1 MLKCAGRFARRTFSR
16 LRADMGRTADNRR
29 NPSKK
34 ERFNMRRVI
43 LAALAL
49 FAAFSLTAC
58 AGRNVVN
65 GQPEDGS
72 TTQVA
77 EIPNPFQEFRTYAEA
92 RDAAG
97 YDFAAPEKVDGYPNI
112 SYGVMDGGGMFQIV
126 YGNGAESVT
135 VRKAPGGGDIS
146 GDYKQYAQ
154 ESSVTTPG
162 LPDVTLKGDDA
173 LAFLAIWMDAERGYA
188 YSVSAS
194 GGMEYDALLTLAMGI
209 QTGEAAQE
217 NDASAEGAWTV
228 NAGEASP
235 EGNPAAISAFN
246 QANEAIDSVYEPLAY
261 LGAQALEGNSYQFL
275 CRDTTTESGAP
286 ASYEIVT
293 VYENPQGDA
302 EIIESVLLPELAEV
316 GGEAESG
323 WKVNGGDVSLEAH
336 EEAKAAFE
344 KSIEGVSGAKYE
356 AVAYLASQES
366 ASGENYMLFCR
377 ITPDGSDAV
386 PFFSV
391 ATVYTDWEGNAEI
404 TDVTDMNFDEE

>member
-1 MLKCAGRFARRTFSR
+1 
-16 LRADMGRTADNRR
+16 
-29 NPSKK
+29 
-34 ERFNMRRVI
+34 MRRVI
-43 LAALAL
+43 SAVLAL
-49 FAAFSLTAC
+49 SAAFSLTAC

-65 GQPEDGS
+65 GQPDDGNAA
-72 TTQVA
+72 QVA
-77 EIPNPFQEFRTYAEA
+77 ELPNPFQEFRTYAEA
-92 RDAAG
+92 RDAVG
-97 YDFAAPEKVDGYPNI
+97 YDFAAPEKADGYPNV
-112 SYGVMDGGGMFQIV
+112 SYGVMDGGEMFQIV
-126 YGNGAESVT
+126 YSNGAESVT
-135 VRKAPGGGDIS
+135 ARKAPGGGDIS

-173 LAFLAIWMDAERGYA
+173 LAFLALWTDAERGYA
-188 YSVSAS
+188 YSLAASA
-194 GGMEYDALLTLAMGI
+194 GMDYDALQTLAVGI
-209 QTGEAAQE
+209 QTGEAASDE
-217 NDASAEGAWTV
+217 SEPVEGDWTV

-235 EGNPAAISAFN
+235 DDNPAAMSAFN

-323 WKVNGGDVSLEAH
+323 WKVNGGDVSLEAN
-336 EEAKAAFE
+336 EKVKAAFE
-344 KSIEGVSGAKYE
+344 KSLEGVSGAKYE
-356 AVAYLASQES
+356 AVAYLAMQETV
-366 ASGENYMLFCR
+366 SGENYMLFCR
-377 ITPDGSDAV
+377 VTPDGADST

>member
-1 MLKCAGRFARRTFSR
+1 
-16 LRADMGRTADNRR
+16 
-29 NPSKK
+29 
-34 ERFNMRRVI
+34 MRRVI
-43 LAALAL
+43 SAVLAL
-49 FAAFSLTAC
+49 SAAFSLTAC

-65 GQPEDGS
+65 GQPDDGNAA
-72 TTQVA
+72 QVA
-77 EIPNPFQEFRTYAEA
+77 ELPNPFQEFRTYAEA
-92 RDAAG
+92 RDAVG
-97 YDFAAPEKVDGYPNI
+97 YDFAAPEKADGYPNV
-112 SYGVMDGGGMFQIV
+112 SYGVMDGGEMFQIV
-126 YGNGAESVT
+126 YSNGAESVT
-135 VRKAPGGGDIS
+135 ARKAPGGGDIS

-173 LAFLAIWMDAERGYA
+173 LAFLALWTDAERGYA
-188 YSVSAS
+188 YSLAASA
-194 GGMEYDALLTLAMGI
+194 GMDYDALQTLAVGI
-209 QTGEAAQE
+209 QTGEAASDE
-217 NDASAEGAWTV
+217 SEPVEGDWTV

-235 EGNPAAISAFN
+235 DDNPAAMSAFN

-323 WKVNGGDVSLEAH
+323 WKVNGGDVSLEAN
-336 EEAKAAFE
+336 EKIRAAFE
-344 KSIEGVSGAKYE
+344 KSLEGVSGAKYE
-356 AVAYLASQES
+356 AVAYLASQET
-366 ASGENYMLFCR
+366 ANGENHMLFCR
-377 ITPDGSDAV
+377 VTPDAPDAV

-391 ATVYTDWEGNAEI
+391 ATVYADWEGNAEI

>member
-1 MLKCAGRFARRTFSR
+1 
-16 LRADMGRTADNRR
+16 
-29 NPSKK
+29 
-34 ERFNMRRVI
+34 MRRVI
-43 LAALAL
+43 LATLAL

-65 GQPEDGS
+65 GQPDDGN
-72 TTQVA
+72 TMQVA
-77 EIPNPFQEFRTYAEA
+77 ELPNPFQEFRTYAEA

-97 YDFAAPEKVDGYPNI
+97 YDFAAPEKVDGYPNV
-112 SYGVMDGGGMFQIV
+112 SYGVMDGGEMFQIV

-135 VRKAPGGGDIS
+135 ARKAPGGGDIS

-173 LAFLAIWMDAERGYA
+173 LAFLAVWMDPERGYA
-188 YSVSAS
+188 YSLTAS
-194 GGMEYDALLTLAMGI
+194 GGMEYDALLTLAIGI

-228 NAGEASP
+228 NAGETP
-235 EGNPAAISAFN
+235 PDDNPAAMSAFEK
-246 QANEAIDSVYEPLAY
+246 ANEAIGSVYEPLAY

-275 CRDTTTESGAP
+275 CRDTTESGAP

-323 WKVNGGDVSLEAH
+323 WKVNGGDVLLEAN
-336 EEAKAAFE
+336 EKVRTAFE
-344 KSIEGVSGAKYE
+344 KSLEGVSGAKYE
-356 AVAYLASQES
+356 AVAYLASQE
-366 ASGENYMLFCR
+366 ADGENYMIFCR
-377 ITPDGSDAV
+377 VTPDVSDAV
-386 PFFSV
+386 PFFTV
-391 ATVYTDWEGNAEI
+391 ATVYTDSEGNAEI
-404 TDVTDMNFDEE
+404 TDVTDANFDEM

>member
-1 MLKCAGRFARRTFSR
+1 
-16 LRADMGRTADNRR
+16 
-29 NPSKK
+29 
-34 ERFNMRRVI
+34 MRRVI
-43 LAALAL
+43 SAVLAL
-49 FAAFSLTAC
+49 SAAFSLTAC

-65 GQPEDGS
+65 GQPDDGNAA
-72 TTQVA
+72 QVA
-77 EIPNPFQEFRTYAEA
+77 ELPNPFQEFRTYAEA
-92 RDAAG
+92 RDAVG
-97 YDFAAPEKVDGYPNI
+97 YDFAAPEKADGYPNV
-112 SYGVMDGGGMFQIV
+112 SYGVMDGGEMFQIV
-126 YGNGAESVT
+126 YSNGAESVT
-135 VRKAPGGGDIS
+135 ARKAPGGGDIS

-173 LAFLAIWMDAERGYA
+173 LAFLALWTDAERGYA
-188 YSVSAS
+188 YSLAASA
-194 GGMEYDALLTLAMGI
+194 GMDYDALQTLAVGI
-209 QTGEAAQE
+209 QTGEAASDE
-217 NDASAEGAWTV
+217 SEPVEGDWTV

-235 EGNPAAISAFN
+235 DDNPAAMSAFN

-323 WKVNGGDVSLEAH
+323 WKVNGGDVSLEAN
-336 EEAKAAFE
+336 EKVKAAFE
-344 KSIEGVSGAKYE
+344 KSLEGVSGAKYE
-356 AVAYLASQES
+356 AVAYLAMQETV
-366 ASGENYMLFCR
+366 SGENYMLFCR